1 MTPTIHGIWVEF
13 DVLASALRASEH
25 VCLRVMAVQ
34 ALVARADERFV
45 RTSRDEYLV
54 TVEDYVV
61 LRQLLGAE
69 PPAPSV
75 RDANRQGHLVDISR
89 WEVFDD

>member
-1 MTPTIHGIWVEF
+1 MTPTIHDGWIEF
-13 DVLASALRASEH
+13 DTLATELLVSEH
-25 VCLRVMAVQ
+25 VCLRVTAIQ
-34 ALVARADERFV
+34 GFAASIDQRYV

-69 PPAPSV
+69 PPAPPV